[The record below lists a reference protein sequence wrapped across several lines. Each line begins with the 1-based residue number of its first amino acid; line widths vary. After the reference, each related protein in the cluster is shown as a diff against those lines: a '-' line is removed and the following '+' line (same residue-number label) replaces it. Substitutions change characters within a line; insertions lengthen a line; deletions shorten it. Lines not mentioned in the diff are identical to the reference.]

1 MTSIEKIKTRMDSY
15 RGQELFFRFHG
26 SRNQT
31 EEFFGTITN
40 TYDSVFIISLKESQF
55 IKSFSYSDVLMRKLT
70 ISSKCSSDIS
80 QK

>member
-15 RGQELFFRFHG
+15 RGQEMFFKFHG

-31 EEFFGTITN
+31 EEFYGTITD

-70 ISSKCSSDIS
+70 VSSKCSSDIS
-80 QK
+80 EK

>member
-31 EEFFGTITN
+31 EEFYGTITD

-55 IKSFSYSDVLMRKLT
+55 IKSFSYSDVLTRKLV
-70 ISSKCSSDIS
+70 ISSKSSTDIS

>member
-26 SRNQT
+26 SRNQI

-40 TYDSVFIISLKESQF
+40 TYDSVFIIALKETQF
-55 IKSFSYSDVLMRKLT
+55 IKSFSYSDVLTRKLT

>member
-31 EEFFGTITN
+31 EEFYGTITD

-70 ISSKCSSDIS
+70 VSSKCSGDIS
-80 QK
+80 EK

>member
-31 EEFFGTITN
+31 EEFYGN
-40 TYDSVFIISLKESQF
+40 TYDSVFIISLKEGQF

-70 ISSKCSSDIS
+70 ISSNSDIS